1 MTEDFEISPGKSIGD
16 LGREALWFTIHSA
29 LAVLVMVATIVV
41 MALFHPDPDA
51 AGPKELGTL
60 LVILIPMLAGFLIAR
75 AQGNDIARYV
85 WITGILM
92 FSAVCVWVIDLPT
105 GPGLCNDCINGHI
118 LEKLY
123 RTFFSISNGSGLMAG
138 QGMAVGTWTPLSLIG
153 YAIGAKYGLE
163 ARSDS

>member
-1 MTEDFEISPGKSIGD
+1 MNEDFEISPGKSIGD
-16 LGREALWFTIHSA
+16 LGREALWFAIHSV
-29 LAVLVMVATIVV
+29 LAVLVMVATIVI
-41 MALFHPDPDA
+41 MGLFNPDPDA

-60 LVILIPMLAGFLIAR
+60 LVILVPLLAGFLIAR

-85 WITGILM
+85 WITGVLM

-105 GPGLCNDCINGHI
+105 GPGLCNDCTNGHI